1 MNISEGLWEKGGASV
16 YDVEIN
22 LTHAFIRYSNM
33 YIYVC
38 MQVQY
43 NMQSSVNRNNSI
55 HKSIKV
61 VFC

>member
-1 MNISEGLWEKGGASV
+1 MNISEGLWEKGGASF

-43 NMQSSVNRNNSI
+43 NMQSSVNIYQNPN
-55 HKSIKV
+55 KSNK
-61 VFC
+61 